1 MSIIVKHPHTGEI
14 VVYCKGADS
23 SILSSLTAADEE
35 SPITA
40 KIRQQLH
47 SYARQG
53 LRTLAMAK
61 RCLTVQEYEF
71 WRQKHAEIEASSDN
85 RERRI
90 RESYSSLETQMTLLG
105 ATGIEDKLQNGVPD
119 AMTSLISAG
128 IVVWVLTGDK
138 PETAV
143 NIAYS
148 ACLFNPAMQLLRLQA
163 RTKSMAESLIHA
175 HLEAIQR
182 ENSASVEG
190 MHNMQS
196 LDGETSERISA
207 YRIGSPW
214 RRRALVVDG
223 KTLTFILDPR
233 SGLTGPF
240 LELTR
245 ACSSV
250 LACRTTPLQK
260 VLCHSFVRYVVS
272 FGIFL

>member
-14 VVYCKGADS
+14 VLYSKGAD
-23 SILSSLTAADEE
+23 TAIFSALNASEE
-35 SPITA
+35 DSTVTV

-53 LRTLAMAK
+53 LRTLVMA
-61 RCLTVQEYEF
+61 RRSLSVQEYES
-71 WRQKHAEIEASSDN
+71 WKQKYVEIEASNEN
-85 RERRI
+85 RERRL
-90 RESYSSLETQMTLLG
+90 RETYSSLENHLTLLG
-105 ATGIEDKLQNGVPD
+105 VTGIEDKLQTGVPE
-119 AMTSLISAG
+119 AMASLVSAG

-138 PETAV
+138 LETAV

-148 ACLFNPAMQLLRLQA
+148 ACLFSPAMQLLRLQA
-163 RTKSMAESLIHA
+163 RSKSVAENMIRS

-182 ENSASVEG
+182 ENNVGVSASE
-190 MHNMQS
+190 NMPMQPNN
-196 LDGETSERISA
+196 LDTSDRLA

-214 RRRALVVDG
+214 QRQRALVVDG

-245 ACSSV
+245 TCSSV
-250 LACRTTPLQK
+250 LACRATPLQK
-260 VLCHSFVRYVVS
+260 VN
-272 FGIFL
+272 

>member
-1 MSIIVKHPHTGEI
+1 MSIVVKHPHTGEI
-14 VVYCKGADS
+14 VLYSKGADS
-23 SILSSLTAADEE
+23 TILSALNSNEEE
-35 SPITA
+35 STITN

-53 LRTLAMAK
+53 LRTLVMA
-61 RCLTVQEYEF
+61 RRSLTVQEYEC
-71 WRQKHAEIEASSDN
+71 WLQKHIEIETSNEN

-90 RESYSSLETQMTLLG
+90 RESYASLESQMSLLG
-105 ATGIEDKLQNGVPD
+105 ATGIEDKLQAGVPE
-119 AMTSLISAG
+119 AMTSLVSAG

-148 ACLFNPAMQLLRLQA
+148 ACLFSPAMQLLRLQA
-163 RTKSMAESLIHA
+163 RSKSMAESLIHTY
-175 HLEAIQR
+175 LEAIQC
-182 ENSASVEG
+182 ENVANVDSNESVG
-190 MHNMQS
+190 MQS
-196 LDGETSERISA
+196 NERDMSERFA
-207 YRIGSPW
+207 YRIGSSW
-214 RRRALVVDG
+214 QRQRALVVDG

-250 LACRTTPLQK
+250 LACRATPLQK
-260 VLCHSFVRYVVS
+260 VN
-272 FGIFL
+272 